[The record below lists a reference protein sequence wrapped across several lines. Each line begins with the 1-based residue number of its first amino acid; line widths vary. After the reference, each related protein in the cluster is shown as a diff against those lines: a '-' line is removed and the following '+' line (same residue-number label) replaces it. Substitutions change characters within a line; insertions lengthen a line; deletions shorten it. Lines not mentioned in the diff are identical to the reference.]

1 MASLNKENPMFNVN
15 WTIDYIQDTKK
26 QFVLNTITN
35 EPIRT
40 GLLEFVEK
48 QRELTKIIAK
58 NYETIVRETMNS
70 ACTGTNICK
79 P

>member
-1 MASLNKENPMFNVN
+1 MQYIN
-15 WTIDYIQDTKK
+15 WTIDYVQDTKK
-26 QFVLNTITN
+26 QFVLGTIQN
-35 EPIRT
+35 EAVRD

-58 NYETIVRETMNS
+58 NAETMVREATKGVFPS
-70 ACTGTNICK
+70 NICK